1 MSVSTARQRRTE
13 ENLAVEQTSPKEFL
27 DADGNPAIAV
37 DCIRMS
43 YTCRPECTV
52 VTFTGIRGGLDLYT
66 APVFRDR
73 LRDLVAGGCGDM
85 VIVLVDIGYVDE
97 TALGV
102 LVFVHKRL
110 RLTGRRVR
118 LVDAGPGSHIR
129 KLVRQTGMTSIF
141 PLFDRLEDAL
151 AELAGSG
158 AGMDEAARARG
169 GRTAPAEHRARSG
182 GPPGT

>member
-1 MSVSTARQRRTE
+1 MERTAPR
-13 ENLAVEQTSPKEFL
+13 EFL

-37 DCIRMS
+37 DGVRMS
-43 YTCRPECTV
+43 YACRPECTV
-52 VTFTGIRGGLDLYT
+52 VTFTGIRGGLDLYN

-85 VIVLVDIGYVDE
+85 VIVLADIGYVDE
-97 TALGV
+97 TALGAF
-102 LVFVHKRL
+102 VFVRKRL
-110 RLTGRRVR
+110 RRTGHGVR
-118 LVDAGPGSHIR
+118 IVEADPGSHLR

-151 AELAGSG
+151 AELAGNG
-158 AGMDEAARARG
+158 AGTGEAASARA
-169 GRTAPAEHRARSG
+169 GRTAPTEHRAHSG